1 MPSQTDAILHRLPR
15 SSILRSHTSR
25 SARSE
30 HFVHPLQ
37 QETLLISE
45 KIYFLRMCSKKYH
58 ILPQPNAR
66 NVRPNFR
73 YFPGKNPHEW
83 PHKRAVL
90 CCHLLSFIS
99 LNVPLLFRIPVER
112 TASNLRTAP
121 PEMVETL
128 SASQR
133 NFTLRCSGIVQ
144 HWPFRQFCPKAPYFW
159 VHRRFR
165 ACWYRSRFTTFE
177 PAHFC
182 AGCPV
187 PQF

>member
-90 CCHLLSFIS
+90 CYHLLSFIS
-99 LNVPLLFRIPVER
+99 LNVPLLFRIPAEW

-121 PEMVETL
+121 PRNGGDSFSKPTQFYVEMLRNSSTL
-128 SASQR
+128 
-133 NFTLRCSGIVQ
+133 
-144 HWPFRQFCPKAPYFW
+144 
-159 VHRRFR
+159 
-165 ACWYRSRFTTFE
+165 TFQTILSKSS
-177 PAHFC
+177 
-182 AGCPV
+182 V
-187 PQF
+187 LLSTPQIPGLLV